1 MGNCLVIQVS
11 ATQSLPDKKKR
22 KEKKIS
28 ILKNN
33 VVAPTSTKKL
43 EEEEHSNVE
52 SNFEEE
58 DDAEG
63 EDNDYSSAPPP
74 TTEIVVNK
82 RRFSTISNL
91 TMDEALLVLEKQMV
105 RQFLYSTRLHSFY
118 LLLQQGG
125 PSRRVSLLLVDSPTN
140 HDMVKEDDEI
150 KLMQEMILSYLQV
163 MNEDNNK
170 FNSLLLQLYHLEAE
184 AREAKSQP
192 VTPRVAHRRQ
202 RRRSSVLGCI
212 KEEFRQAISTRA
224 DAASVETQ
232 IKDF

>member
-11 ATQSLPDKKKR
+11 ATQSLPDNKKR

-52 SNFEEE
+52 SNLEEE
-58 DDAEG
+58 NDDAEG

-91 TMDEALLVLEKQMV
+91 TMDEALLVLEKQ
-105 RQFLYSTRLHSFY
+105 L
-118 LLLQQGG
+118 QGG

-163 MNEDNNK
+163 MNEDNSK

>member
-11 ATQSLPDKKKR
+11 ATQSLPDNKKR

-52 SNFEEE
+52 SNLEEE
-58 DDAEG
+58 NDDAEG

-91 TMDEALLVLEKQMV
+91 TMDEALLVLEKQLV
-105 RQFLYSTRLHSFY
+105 RQFLYITLQSFY
-118 LLLQQGG
+118 PLLQQGG

-163 MNEDNNK
+163 MNEDNSK